1 MFSGITDKLIVF
13 NMMRKLWSIHVKL
26 TRTVI
31 IGIANDSPTLM
42 YDIRELLKNQEDIGN
57 GIREKFGD
65 NAADTLT
72 TLLKD
77 HINIAGELLK
87 AAKINNTK
95 SVEYQKGLWFS
106 NADQI
111 SKFLSGLNNNWS
123 YDKIKNI
130 LYDHLNLTLKEGV
143 AQLNGKTNESIG
155 WYNKAL
161 YQIISMADV
170 LTMGTLNQ
178 IVLHGYH
185 IASLINSM

>member
-1 MFSGITDKLIVF
+1 MFNNIGNKLIVF

-42 YDIRELLKNQEDIGN
+42 NDIRELLKNQEDIGN

-65 NAADTLT
+65 NAANTLT
-72 TLLKD
+72 ALLKD

-87 AAKINNTK
+87 AAKTNNTK
-95 SVEYQKGLWFS
+95 SVEYQKSLWFN

-111 SKFLSGLNNNWS
+111 SKFLSGLNNSWS

-143 AQLNGKTNESIG
+143 AQFKGNTNESVN

-161 YQIISMADV
+161 YQIVSMADV
-170 LTMGTLNQ
+170 LTMGVLNQ
-178 IVLHGYH
+178 VALHGYH
-185 IASLINSM
+185 IASLITSM

>member
-13 NMMRKLWSIHVKL
+13 NMMRKLWSVHVKL

-161 YQIISMADV
+161 HQIISMADV

-178 IVLHGYH
+178 IALHGYH